1 MSISFIPEG
10 EARNVQRHRLRFKTK
25 DDFNKAILMNKQK
38 GYIVFHSGENRR
50 LVGQIVLV
58 FPEDFA
64 VEVDA
69 AADEAKDQT

>member
-10 EARNVQRHRLRFKTK
+10 EGRNVQRHRLRFRTK
-25 DDFNKAILMNKQK
+25 DDFNKTILMNKKK
-38 GYIVFHSGENRR
+38 GCIVFRNGKNHR

-58 FPEDFA
+58 FPEEFA

-69 AADEAKDQT
+69 AAQEAEAQT